1 MKRIAML
8 TLALVVPA
16 TMTGAV
22 LTAPAAYADDRVCRG
37 TIGQQSIDGSVIVP
51 KGATCTLAGT
61 RIDGNVFVRGNA
73 TLLAKG
79 VKVGGNIQA
88 ENHESVVV
96 KSRSVDGQVSRS
108 RVGGSIQLKQGGG
121 GKLLRTVV
129 GSDIQLFTN
138 DGRFEVRGND
148 VEGNLQ
154 CKSNDPA
161 PVGGNNQ
168 VQGNKEDQC
177 KDL

>member
-1 MKRIAML
+1 MKRMS
-8 TLALVVPA
+8 TLALTLVVPA
-16 TMTGAV
+16 TMTGIV
-22 LTAPAAYADDRVCRG
+22 LAAPAAHADDRVCRG
-37 TIGQQSIDGSVIVP
+37 SIGQQQVDGSVIVP
-51 KGATCTLAGT
+51 EGATCTLAGT
-61 RIDGNVFVRGNA
+61 RVDGNVFVRGDA
-73 TLLAKG
+73 TLLARG

-96 KSRSVDGQVSRS
+96 RSRTVDGQVSRS

-121 GKLLRTVV
+121 GKVLRTVV

-138 DGRFEVRGND
+138 NGRFEVRGNV

-161 PVGGNNQ
+161 PVGGNNR
-168 VQGNKEDQC
+168 VAGNKEDQC
-177 KDL
+177 KNL